1 MRHGARQWWVVLAV
15 ISAVGLLIGFERV
28 VRQGMQQGNLRRAA
42 EADRGQALWQCNSLR
57 AVQARSDC
65 RVALR

>member
-1 MRHGARQWWVVLAV
+1 MTHDARWWWVGLAV
-15 ISAVGLLIGFERV
+15 VSALGLLFSFDRV

-42 EADRGQALWQCNSLR
+42 EADRGHALWQCNSLR
-57 AVQARSDC
+57 GTQARADC